1 MTIEDQTKQAATELD
16 EHVAEIIKWHFSPD
30 TGSTFWLD
38 WANEQSW
45 NPLEEVKTFQDI
57 CEKVSS
63 FSGRVA

>member
-45 NPLEEVKTFQDI
+45 SPLR
-57 CEKVSS
+57 S
-63 FSGRVA
+63 